1 MAPSSRHHFEGV
13 LAESFFSVSGV
24 TKTFGGL
31 VALDDVSFEVE
42 KGQTY
47 CLIGP
52 NGSGKTTLFNIISGL
67 LPADRGSIR
76 YADQDIMGWRSH
88 RVARLGIARTFQSA
102 RLFSNMTL
110 LQNCELPQ
118 FAGSRTNL
126 LEALLCMRSEREE
139 RVRVRERAERLLGE
153 IGGGRLYPRRNDYPT
168 TCSLGEQ
175 RMLELIRVLSLDP
188 EIVLMDEPTQGM
200 NPVWIGETL
209 DLIESEIKQRGK
221 TVIFIEHKMSV
232 VMQIADQVAVLNY
245 GKKIS
250 EGTPAEIRDD
260 PAVIEAYL
268 GD

>member
-1 MAPSSRHHFEGV
+1 
-13 LAESFFSVSGV
+13 
-24 TKTFGGL
+24 
-31 VALDDVSFEVE
+31 
-42 KGQTY
+42 
-47 CLIGP
+47 
-52 NGSGKTTLFNIISGL
+52 
-67 LPADRGSIR
+67 
-76 YADQDIMGWRSH
+76 
-88 RVARLGIARTFQSA
+88 
-102 RLFSNMTL
+102 
-110 LQNCELPQ
+110 
-118 FAGSRTNL
+118 
-126 LEALLCMRSEREE
+126 
-139 RVRVRERAERLLGE
+139 
-153 IGGGRLYPRRNDYPT
+153 
-168 TCSLGEQ
+168 
-175 RMLELIRVLSLDP
+175 LDP